1 MFKCMPT
8 GFTNRL
14 GPKLS
19 LICLCLLV
27 ACDQGSTGQSNSSA
41 RDGAQTARATGQ
53 VAATE
58 KQISYES
65 ELGSLNAAIE
75 TAIQLSAKQTHDGL
89 LPLELV
95 SLYVERARL
104 TGNYDDYRQAESVLA
119 AQETRA
125 GKSSQAGLAWAN
137 LHYTLHR
144 LKPASAALDAAPST
158 ADKTEIAAL
167 RADIAFYS
175 GHYREAE
182 NVYRAL
188 VNQVGLSPHYIR
200 LALLKNKMGSPGE
213 AAAFFEAA
221 EKRYHGVSATRKAWM
236 KLQRGLLALDRGRF
250 DEALAMYRLAA
261 DALPGWWLIDE
272 HIAEIKNLSGD
283 KAAAKTLYES
293 VIQRTGSPEYM
304 DALAVIEFN
313 EGNRESAR
321 KLMLQARVIYEE
333 RLARFPEAAAGHALS
348 HFLQDAGNPKRALS
362 LAQMNF
368 NTRPYGD
375 AAIAL
380 ARAWLLNGK
389 AQRAVSLLEGQ
400 ISSGWDTAELYWVL
414 GEAWTNLGQHQQ
426 ADQAKSEARR
436 RNPESEAMYS
446 LRAFIL

>member
-1 MFKCMPT
+1 MCKFMPT
-8 GFTNRL
+8 SFTNRL

-19 LICLCLLV
+19 LICLCLLA
-27 ACDQGSTGQSNSSA
+27 ACDQGSTGHSNSPA
-41 RDGAQTARATGQ
+41 RDGAQTARATQQ

-58 KQISYES
+58 KQVSYES
-65 ELGSLNAAIE
+65 ELGSLNAGIE
-75 TAIQLSAKQTHDGL
+75 TAIQLSAKHPNDGL

-104 TGNYDDYRQAESVLA
+104 TGNYDDYWQAESVLA
-119 AQETRA
+119 AQERLA
-125 GKSSQAGLAWAN
+125 GKSSQAGLARAN

-144 LKPASAALDAAPST
+144 LKPASVALDGAPST

-182 NVYRAL
+182 NIYRAL
-188 VNQVGLSPHYIR
+188 VNQVGLSPQYIR

-213 AAAFFEAA
+213 AAAFLEAA

-236 KLQRGLLALDRGRF
+236 KLQRGLIALDRGRF
-250 DEALAMYRLAA
+250 DEALAMYKLAA

-272 HIAEIKNLSGD
+272 HIAEIKRLSGD
-283 KAAAKTLYES
+283 TGSAKTLYES
-293 VIQRTGSPEYM
+293 VIRKTGSPEYM
-304 DALAVIEFN
+304 DALAAIESN
-313 EGNRESAR
+313 EGNHEGAR
-321 KLMLQARVIYEE
+321 KLMLQARSIYEE
-333 RLARFPEAAAGHALS
+333 RLAKFPEAAAGHALA
-348 HFLQDAGNPKRALS
+348 HFLQDASNPQRALS

-389 AQRAVSLLEGQ
+389 PKHAISLLEGQ
-400 ISSGWDTAELYWVL
+400 LSSGWDTAELYWIL
-414 GEAWTNLGQHQQ
+414 AEAWNNLGQQQ
-426 ADQAKSEARR
+426 RANQAKSEALR
-436 RNPESEAMYS
+436 RNPESERMYPIT
-446 LRAFIL
+446 AFNP